1 IAVTLVSIPSL
12 LLVSI
17 FANPSRTTRSTR
29 APRVRGAREAD
40 ATTAR
45 ESTDAHNPVA
55 PFVFTVINTNDSGA
69 GSLRQ
74 AILDANSMGGGTI
87 EFNIPGGG
95 VHTISPLTALPT
107 ITQSVTIDGYTQ
119 PGASANTNPPT
130 MADNAVI
137 LIELNGTALGS
148 SGGLT
153 IGASNCSVHGLAIGG
168 FFDRQVS
175 ISSGSGSVVSGNFL
189 GTLADGTTLVGGS
202 GGGLGV
208 EVDAADNIVGGLNP
222 ADRNVIGVSINCI
235 ENATAATGT
244 IIQGNF
250 IGVDRTGATGF
261 GVSNSGIHDDGAD
274 SVTIGGWT
282 ADARNIS
289 SGCVGDGLPLNGS
302 NLVVQGNFIGTDLTG
317 TIAIGNNQGV
327 SISGNNNLLG
337 GTTVAA
343 RNVIS
348 GNRNRGVGISGNF
361 SGTMVQGN
369 YIGVDVT
376 GTAALGNGNEGVAI
390 FSSNP
395 HNNIVGGITGVPG
408 TPPGNVISNN
418 ATYGINLNGTDDNVI
433 QGNIIGADATG

>member
-1 IAVTLVSIPSL
+1 MKKNASPRAFALRITLVIALLSISSILLASTFGNVFRTVRSARPARVRSAKEPDATVAQESPTRVNKVTLPL
-12 LLVSI
+12 
-17 FANPSRTTRSTR
+17 
-29 APRVRGAREAD
+29 
-40 ATTAR
+40 
-45 ESTDAHNPVA
+45 
-55 PFVFTVINTNDSGA
+55 VFTVTNTNDSGT

-87 EFNIPGGG
+87 EFNIPSGG

-107 ITQSVTIDGYTQ
+107 ITQSVTIDGYTE

-137 LIELNGTALGS
+137 LIELNGTALGT

-189 GTLADGTTLVGGS
+189 GTLADGTTLVTGS
-202 GGGLGV
+202 GLGV

-261 GVSNSGIHDDGAD
+261 GVSNSGIHDNGAD
-274 SVTIGGWT
+274 SVTIGGST
-282 ADARNIS
+282 ADARNII

-317 TIAIGNNQGV
+317 TIAIGNNQGI
-327 SISGNNNLLG
+327 SLSGNNNLVG

-348 GNRNRGVGISGNF
+348 GN
-361 SGTMVQGN
+361 
-369 YIGVDVT
+369 
-376 GTAALGNGNEGVAI
+376 
-390 FSSNP
+390 
-395 HNNIVGGITGVPG
+395 
-408 TPPGNVISNN
+408 
-418 ATYGINLNGTDDNVI
+418 
-433 QGNIIGADATG
+433 